1 MKIRLALV
9 ALASLAVAASPISAL
24 PLYSIVDLGDFPGG
38 ADQSQA
44 TSINASGQV
53 VGIGQNA
60 SRNRGFLTSSNQDG
74 SITLV
79 DLGALDRLPTTFARS
94 INARGQ
100 IVGGSGDGDKSRSF
114 LWNPTAPNSP
124 SGAMIE
130 LDIPTAEHNHNTAM
144 AINARGQVV
153 GFSVGM
159 GYLWSPN
166 ESNGTTGTAIDLGGL
181 PGGFASTNAYGL
193 NDVGQ
198 VVGVSHTDFGQHAFL
213 WTPTTPNGMTGVMI
227 DLGTLPGTSGASQA
241 VAINA
246 AGAVVGHSV
255 TAGGGQHAMLW
266 TPDGFGGGVM
276 RDLGRLEGGNDISS
290 AYGINASNEVV
301 GYSNSAGSDHAFYW
315 SDASGI
321 VDLNSLADA
330 SGNAWVLRFAHAI
343 NDRGQV
349 VGYGE
354 FDPDGAGPIE
364 VATHAFR
371 ADRIAEVNPGQ
382 LLVRTET
389 PGQIAIYFV
398 GAPGV
403 TYQLEGTAD
412 LRGAWQPIGAPM
424 AGNGGILAVR
434 PAMSGA
440 QFFWRVAELPGA
452 MSYRD
457 SAAMARK

>member
-1 MKIRLALV
+1 MKIRLAFA
-9 ALASLAVAASPISAL
+9 ALAYLALALSTVSAL

-44 TSINASGQV
+44 TSINPRGQV

-74 SITLV
+74 SISLV
-79 DLGALDRLPTTFARS
+79 DLGALDRLPTPFARS
-94 INARGQ
+94 INARGL

-114 LWNPTAPNSP
+114 LWNPTAPNST
-124 SGAMIE
+124 SGAMMEI
-130 LDIPTAEHNHNTAM
+130 DIPTAEHNHNTAM

-181 PGGFASTNAYGL
+181 PGGFDSTNAYGI
-193 NDVGQ
+193 NDAGQ

-213 WTPTTPNGMTGVMI
+213 WTPATPNGLIGAMI

-255 TAGGGQHAMLW
+255 TASGGQHAMLW
-266 TPDGFGGGVM
+266 TPDGFGGGAM

-290 AYGINASNEVV
+290 AYGINGSNEVV

-321 VDLNSLADA
+321 VDLNSLGDA
-330 SGNAWVLRFAHAI
+330 TGNAWVLRFAHAI

-354 FDPDGAGPIE
+354 FDPDGAGPVE

-382 LLVRTET
+382 LLARAEA
-389 PGQIAIYFV
+389 PGQIALYFA
-398 GAPGV
+398 GARSV
-403 TYQLEGTAD
+403 TYQLEGAAD
-412 LRGAWQPIGAPM
+412 LRGPWQPIGAPIP
-424 AGNGGILAVR
+424 GNGGIIGVR
-434 PAMSGA
+434 KVTSGT
-440 QFFWRVAELPGA
+440 QFFWRVVEVPGA
-452 MSYRD
+452 SSYRGFGT
-457 SAAMARK
+457 MARR